1 MLFLASLA
9 LAQSI
14 ELVPLRSGIESRT
27 TTVSTA
33 GVDVSID
40 KFISAVLD
48 ASHYPMSAS
57 YFGVPALEEST
68 TLAKLP
74 DGSTV
79 AYQRSG
85 GNALLKSRQ
94 WLIQLKVTKRTET
107 VGEVQW
113 FLIKETVG
121 ADGSF
126 TGPYAEKLNAHRDDA
141 VFTPYNHGTWRLD
154 RTAKTV
160 MYAAESDAGGSLP
173 SWAVSESAVL
183 AFPREMMKVRLGVGG

>member
-1 MLFLASLA
+1 MTAS
-9 LAQSI
+9 
-14 ELVPLRSGIESRT
+14 
-27 TTVSTA
+27 
-33 GVDVSID
+33 
-40 KFISAVLD
+40 F
-48 ASHYPMSAS
+48 
-57 YFGVPALEEST
+57 FGVPALEEST

-74 DGSTV
+74 DGSTIV
-79 AYQRSG
+79 YQRSG

-94 WLIQLKVTKRTET
+94 WVIQLKVMKRTAT

-113 FLIKETVG
+113 FLLKETVN

-126 TGPYAEKLNAHRDDA
+126 SGPYSEKLNANRSDA

-154 RTAKTV
+154 RAAATV
-160 MYAAESDAGGSLP
+160 MYAAESDAGGSIP